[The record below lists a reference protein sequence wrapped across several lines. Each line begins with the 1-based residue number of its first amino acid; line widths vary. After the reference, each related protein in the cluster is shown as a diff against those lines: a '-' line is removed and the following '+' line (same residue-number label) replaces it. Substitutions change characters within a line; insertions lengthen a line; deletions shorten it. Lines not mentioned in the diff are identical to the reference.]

1 MRTAPPSRREC
12 LVRRPTQADD
22 GRGRMDGCTTR
33 ELLRCLSGQE
43 KRCDG
48 NEGSVVAAMG
58 MFGFFLIHNLSV
70 VRRGRRPR
78 HGRRWMQPTN
88 LSSLLLLKENE
99 CLSANTNQKTLAY
112 CGGRVLER
120 RGDCGCRAVGRCVL
134 CIR

>member
-70 VRRGRRPR
+70 VRRGRQTA
-78 HGRRWMQPTN
+78 WQA
-88 LSSLLLLKENE
+88 LD
-99 CLSANTNQKTLAY
+99 ATNQFIIAAAAAE
-112 CGGRVLER
+112 GE
-120 RGDCGCRAVGRCVL
+120 
-134 CIR
+134 